1 MCFFFSCSEK
11 CKPFKN
17 TKFDDCAIANV
28 EAFPVSLSIS
38 CNGGGEG
45 GDKGAISRSTVPTR
59 QETWPGQIFHGET
72 QKFISIQILTFLDA
86 KIAKES
92 PSPKSNYQI
101 LLSDPSGTDLHLVF
115 SSSFFSFSF
124 SFSSSS
130 HLALLLLFPTSTCP
144 RPPNPYIF

>member
-1 MCFFFSCSEK
+1 MTIFVALKYAFYIIEMCFFFSCSEK

-59 QETWPGQIFHGET
+59 QETGPAQIFHGET
-72 QKFISIQILTFLDA
+72 QKFISIQILTFLDE

-101 LLSDPSGTDLHLVF
+101 LLL
-115 SSSFFSFSF
+115 
-124 SFSSSS
+124 
-130 HLALLLLFPTSTCP
+130 CP
-144 RPPNPYIF
+144 LS